1 MRKINPRYNDFKLLP
16 MVQEFSLLNTN
27 DIFLI
32 LNCNG
37 IVIPKKSS
45 QRLKCSFF
53 KFIELCND
61 TFNSE
66 LNIFIEDEKKCC
78 INFFFNE
85 SVKAY
90 NINVTNEQININAID
105 EENLFYALQ
114 TLKQLLINYNG
125 AIPNLNINDYSD
137 YGVRGF
143 YHDITRGKVPKL
155 ATLFALVDKL
165 ASYKINQLQ
174 LYVEYTHQ
182 FENHIDLWSGSD
194 ALSNE
199 DILKLD
205 QYCYDN
211 FIELVPSLSCFGH
224 MYKALKSQRKEH
236 LNELNIQGSNYG
248 YSQRDRMWHYTL
260 DANNNQEVIEFVTEL
275 ITEYSQLFR
284 SDKFNICCDE
294 TFDLGTDK
302 NKKCTD
308 KGKLYVDY
316 LNKIIGHVF
325 SLNKTPMLWGDVIIN
340 YPELIKEI
348 PQDVIFLNWDYSAD
362 GKERPCE
369 VFAKNNCNYYACPSV
384 QGWNQFISN
393 IQLSTD
399 NISNL
404 ATIGLENNAQG
415 LLTTDWGD
423 YCHINSLSASFYG
436 LVLGAAKGW
445 NCNQEFSVENFM
457 SLEYDINNNKIALQL
472 FELMKTAGLL
482 PKRLFWTWCDLFT
495 GSVDY
500 PQPYRILDTVIPE
513 AIKERLNLKEI
524 AHDYQSALNL
534 YDKALIL
541 ISQVRNTP
549 QNNVALKELL
559 HGFNGT
565 LVMLETMYGIA
576 AVAHNINGIE
586 SIKLPT
592 KYKIA
597 DNLRYFE
604 NEFSQIWHIRNRP
617 SEYYIIKTLF
627 LDTADFLERS
637 DLK

>member
-1 MRKINPRYNDFKLLP
+1 MKENLPKYNDVKLLP
-16 MVQEFSLLNTN
+16 MVQEFSIIDTNNT
-27 DIFLI
+27 FFI
-32 LNCNG
+32 LNCDG
-37 IVIPKKSS
+37 IVIPKNSS
-45 QRLKCSFF
+45 RRLRCSFF
-53 KFIELCND
+53 KFVNLCND
-61 TFNSE
+61 TFNSK
-66 LNIFIEDEKKCC
+66 LNIFLENEKNNCL
-78 INFFFNE
+78 NFSLNE
-85 SVKAY
+85 SVRAY
-90 NINVTNEQININAID
+90 NIKATNEQININAID
-105 EENLFYALQ
+105 EAHLFYALQ
-114 TLKQLLINYNG
+114 TLKQLLVNYNG
-125 AIPNLNINDYSD
+125 AIPSLKISDHSD
-137 YGVRGF
+137 YEVRGF

-155 ATLFALVDKL
+155 ETLFELVDKL

-182 FENHIDLWSGSD
+182 FENHIDLWGGSD

-224 MYKALKSQRKEH
+224 MYKALKSHRKEH
-236 LNELNIQGSNYG
+236 LNELNVKGSDYAF
-248 YSQRDRMWHYTL
+248 SQRDRMWHYTL
-260 DANNNQEVIEFVTEL
+260 DANNNQEVIELVTEL

-302 NKKCTD
+302 NKKCSD

-316 LNKIIGHVF
+316 LNKIIAHVF
-325 SLNKTPMLWGDVIIN
+325 GLNKTPMLWGDVIIN
-340 YPELIKEI
+340 YPDLIKEI
-348 PQDVIFLNWDYSAD
+348 PKDVIFLNWDYSAD

-436 LVLGAAKGW
+436 LALGAAKGW
-445 NCNQEFSVENFM
+445 NSAQEFSVENFM
-457 SLEYDINNNKIALQL
+457 SLEYDINNNKIAMQL

-500 PQPYRILDTVIPE
+500 PQPYRVLPTLIPE
-513 AIKERLNLKEI
+513 AIKERLNLAEI
-524 AHDYQSALNL
+524 ANDYQN
-534 YDKALIL
+534 
-541 ISQVRNTP
+541 
-549 QNNVALKELL
+549 ALKLYSEALPLITQIKITNQNRTVVNELL
-559 HGFNGT
+559 HGFKGT

-576 AVAHNINGIE
+576 AVAHDINGIA
-586 SIKLPT
+586 SVKLPA

-597 DNLRYFE
+597 DNLRSFE
-604 NEFSQIWHIRNRP
+604 NDFSQIWHRRNRP

-637 DLK
+637 DLI